1 MSSCCYLGSLEYS
14 HLRVCSKES
23 NKRRENCQGRCP
35 VTSVYLVKTYC
46 ATVRGRGEQEIQLC
60 SHAASRQGN
69 PLWRLWIRFQVQ
81 WELRQDILEDPFKS

>member
-23 NKRRENCQGRCP
+23 NKRRENSQGRCP

-46 ATVRGRGEQEIQLC
+46 ATVRGREASKRSSSALMQLP
-60 SHAASRQGN
+60 GKG
-69 PLWRLWIRFQVQ
+69 I
-81 WELRQDILEDPFKS
+81 PFGDCG